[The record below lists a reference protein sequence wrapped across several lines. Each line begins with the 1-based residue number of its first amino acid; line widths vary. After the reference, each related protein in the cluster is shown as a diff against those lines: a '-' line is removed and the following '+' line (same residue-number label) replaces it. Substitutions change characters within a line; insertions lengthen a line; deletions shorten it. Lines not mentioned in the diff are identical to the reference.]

1 MTFWEVDILGI
12 DISGVDILGVDIL
25 GRTRRNDDEEAMKTL
40 SSSLAKIIRP
50 FVHSKVNTV
59 AREWCNLSL

>member
-25 GRTRRNDDEEAMKTL
+25 GVDILRRTHFGEYKATTINIKFEYHILPAVNWGEPTL
-40 SSSLAKIIRP
+40 
-50 FVHSKVNTV
+50 T
-59 AREWCNLSL
+59 C